1 MIRGVALAGC
11 SLLVFAA
18 VPVLLPVYQV
28 SVATQ
33 VLIFAML
40 AMSVDILAG
49 YAGRTSL
56 GHGALFGVS
65 AYVTV
70 YWVAVAGGSPWVGA
84 ALGIVAAT
92 ALAAVFALLAI
103 RTSGVYFLLLT
114 LALGMVVWG
123 VCLRWST
130 VTGGENG
137 LRGAVRPAGLTGQLA
152 FYYAVLAV
160 AAVAGFAAYRFVR
173 SPFGL
178 TLRGIRDSESRM
190 CSLGYNVPLHLF
202 IAFTLSGTLAGV
214 AGALNALFNEFVSP
228 ATVALAQSVQALLMA
243 IVGGIGTLAGAVLGA
258 GVIIVLEN
266 TVSAYTERWPTVM
279 GAMFVLL
286 MIFAPAGIL
295 GSILGRGRVLLARR
309 ASLSERPI
317 P

>member
-1 MIRGVALAGC
+1 MRTPLLAAGALLA
-11 SLLVFAA
+11 FAA
-18 VPVLLPVYQV
+18 VPLLLPTYQV

-70 YWVAVAGGSPWVGA
+70 YWIAMAGGSPWAGV
-84 ALGIVAAT
+84 ALGILAAT

-137 LRGAVRPAGLTGQLA
+137 LRGAVRPAALSGQAA

-160 AAVAGFAAYRFVR
+160 AAVAGFAAFRFVN

-178 TLRGIRDSESRM
+178 TLRGIRDGEGRM
-190 CSLGYNVPLHLF
+190 RSLGYNVPLHLF
-202 IAFTLSGTLAGV
+202 IAFTLSGTLAGI

-228 ATVALAQSVQALLMA
+228 ATVSLAQSVQALLMA
-243 IVGGIGTLAGAVLGA
+243 IVGGVGTLIGAVLGA
-258 GVIIVLEN
+258 GVIITLEN
-266 TVSAYTERWPTVM
+266 VVSGYTERWPTVM
-279 GAMFVLL
+279 GLMFVLL
-286 MIFAPAGIL
+286 MIFAPEGIL
-295 GSILGRGRVLLARR
+295 GRILGRSRALLRR
-309 ASLSERPI
+309 RPPTPERPI

>member
-1 MIRGVALAGC
+1 MRRAWPFAVFGLAAC
-11 SLLVFAA
+11 AA
-18 VPVLLPVYQV
+18 VPLVLPAYPV

-33 VLIFAML
+33 VLVFALL

-49 YAGRTSL
+49 FAGRTSL
-56 GHGALFGVS
+56 GHGALFG
-65 AYVTV
+65 AATYVTV
-70 YWVAVAGGSPWVGA
+70 YWASAGGSPWAGA
-84 ALGIVAAT
+84 ALGVGAAT

-137 LRGAVRPAGLTGQLA
+137 LRGAVRPAAFTSQGA
-152 FYYAVLAV
+152 FYWLVLAV
-160 AAVAGFAAYRFVR
+160 AACAAFAASRFVS

-190 CSLGYNVPLHLF
+190 RSLGYNVPLHLF
-202 IAFTLSGTLAGV
+202 IAVTLSGTLAGV
-214 AGALNALFNEFVSP
+214 AGALNALFNEFASP
-228 ATVALAQSVQALLMA
+228 ATVSLAQSVQGLLMA
-243 IVGGIGTLAGAVLGA
+243 IVGGIGTLAGGALGA
-258 GVIIVLEN
+258 FVIIVLEN

-279 GAMFVLL
+279 GLMFVLL
-286 MIFAPAGIL
+286 MIFAPEGIL
-295 GSILGRGRVLLARR
+295 GRARLLLRR
-309 ASLSERPI
+309 PPVPERPV

>member
-1 MIRGVALAGC
+1 VTRRFLVAASG
-11 SLLVFAA
+11 LLVFAVA
-18 VPVLLPVYQV
+18 PLLLPTYQV

-40 AMSVDILAG
+40 AMAVDILAG
-49 YAGRTSL
+49 FAGRTSL

-70 YWVAVAGGSPWVGA
+70 YWVAVEGGSPWVGVI
-84 ALGIVAAT
+84 LGILAAT

-137 LRGAVRPAGLTGQLA
+137 LRGAIRPAGLAGQIP

-160 AAVAGFAAYRFVR
+160 AAVAGFAAYRFIN

-178 TLRGIRDSESRM
+178 TLRGIRDGESRM
-190 CSLGYNVPLHLF
+190 RSLGYNVPLHLF
-202 IAFTLSGTLAGV
+202 IAFTLSGTLAGT
-214 AGALNALFNEFVSP
+214 AGAFSALFNEFVSP
-228 ATVALAQSVQALLMA
+228 ATVSLAQSVQALLMA

-258 GVIIVLEN
+258 GVIITLEN

-279 GAMFVLL
+279 GSMFVLL
-286 MIFAPAGIL
+286 MIFAPEGIL
-295 GSILGRGRVLLARR
+295 GSSRALLLRR
-309 ASLSERPI
+309 RQSTPERPN

>member
-1 MIRGVALAGC
+1 MRTPLLAAGALLG
-11 SLLVFAA
+11 FAA
-18 VPVLLPVYQV
+18 VPLLLPTYQV

-40 AMSVDILAG
+40 AMAVDILAG

-70 YWVAVAGGSPWVGA
+70 YWIAMAGGSPWAGV
-84 ALGIVAAT
+84 ALGVLAAT

-137 LRGAVRPAGLTGQLA
+137 LRGAVRPAVLSGQAA

-160 AAVAGFAAYRFVR
+160 AAASGFAAFRFVH

-178 TLRGIRDSESRM
+178 TLRGIRDGEGRM
-190 CSLGYNVPLHLF
+190 RSLGYNVPLHLF

-228 ATVALAQSVQALLMA
+228 ATVSLAQSVQALLMA
-243 IVGGIGTLAGAVLGA
+243 IVGGVGTLIGAVLGA
-258 GVIIVLEN
+258 GVIITLEN
-266 TVSAYTERWPTVM
+266 VVSGYTERWPTVM
-279 GAMFVLL
+279 GLMFVLL
-286 MIFAPAGIL
+286 MIFAPEGIM
-295 GSILGRGRVLLARR
+295 GRILRR
-309 ASLSERPI
+309 SRAQPRRRPPTPERPI